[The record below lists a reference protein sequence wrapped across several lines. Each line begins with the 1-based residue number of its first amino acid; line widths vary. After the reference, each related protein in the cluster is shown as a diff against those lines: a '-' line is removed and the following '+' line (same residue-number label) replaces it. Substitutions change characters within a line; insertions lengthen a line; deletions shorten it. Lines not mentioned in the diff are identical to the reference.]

1 MARCPNKNTAEYRAL
16 QNVYG
21 TEIATN
27 NIINQWQDLNDVDTF
42 PTALEASEFV
52 SNQKLLFSLKQ
63 KEFGDS
69 LLNNLRRERIG
80 HSFQDKFY
88 INNSNPNTQQYDE
101 FYLNS
106 NLKRLQRYLS
116 INNIPQSRVT
126 IERTSQS
133 YRVTVNEDLFTN
145 KDIIESSRSWDS
157 PRARAVVM
165 HLKRMF
171 PQVSVEM
178 LSVTDAKALYD
189 NMPSW
194 KKNDVPFNNVK
205 SFYVD
210 GVAYLIKG
218 RVTDEIAIEEIL
230 HPFID
235 AIKVDNEGL
244 FNNLLAEAK
253 INFPEMVQQI
263 SDSYN
268 EKRDFNENDRNLEI
282 VTQALSR
289 HFKKEYENAPT
300 NKFLNLIQDA
310 LEWLMNVIN
319 NLNEYITGRSIPV
332 SAINSDTN
340 FTDLAKL
347 LNTEGI
353 QFKLEKRVN
362 GKIRYNLSPQKQKA
376 LDIQRNSANGVQKII
391 LDKMFHVAQTTE
403 TNVDFLSANLKD
415 TSDGSIVILNEK
427 DHTYY
432 NINTG
437 EQYTSVTTKIKGKL
451 KNQEDV
457 QLNLD
462 IGNDVDA
469 LLDALI
475 AGETLDSVNLTK
487 LSPEV
492 ASQAYNELDSA
503 IKFLMPEDSIA
514 LSQVV
519 LFDDATKTAGTVDLM
534 IIDAN
539 GDIRIADLKT
549 SKNSIKSRFVSQ
561 KLGVPEFKK
570 YDKNWDLSAESE
582 LYKKGVQTLST
593 REQHNLQVNIYRR
606 MAENMGYS
614 VYQGDFA
621 ATTIHFVADITG
633 TGKNQ
638 KFNGK
643 IKGDGTIIHPPG
655 QNKDMVDML
664 VPESL
669 NAEAKTKKLEEA
681 VADQYNAPFVPENQ
695 FGKEEDT
702 SQNEDPQD
710 YPEYNTVL
718 GALESYRLGLMTK
731 LKALESIR
739 SSVFMD
745 RSTKDMKEDIASN
758 LAYIGIAISEGPI
771 SRSQAYSALMMDA
784 LKQMKAFT
792 KYIEDP
798 ANFADP
804 KFITYVNNFDRFIKT
819 FEGLYKVDG
828 DGAGELNATQRSL
841 VLSLTLALNK
851 LAGSTTDGTG
861 LISEAQSNYVMEQ
874 VRLKAN
880 NDFGGV
886 GSAFSEQDLVDLIK
900 GNGVS
905 DIDTMDLQTKDM
917 ATSPKVLL
925 AVMDKI
931 FKAKKQRL
939 LDNVAQRNQI
949 IQRLANKVLKLS
961 PTNDRQKIY
970 DFMIESDGRYVKP
983 VGQQYYDL
991 QESLR
996 SFLYDNDGH
1005 PYVYNDITDLD
1016 SASQKDIDFNIEL
1029 ANNKRAFGEF
1039 FRGEEKDED
1048 GNLVDGMYHKYSDEF
1063 KEERRKYEYWT
1074 AGSDKNPFG
1083 SWRRKDSR
1091 KVSDREYSIYQAK
1104 FYDSVDYSKA
1114 QRDGDGNA
1122 TGVIVRGQVFRAVK
1136 KQYVDV
1142 LLTTRDGRD
1151 MASAKYSII
1160 MNPTD
1165 ALGQAQKEFYEMY
1178 IDVFEK
1184 DLLQKMPVGVMT
1196 QMLGRTPLVKN
1207 NFLEDLKKKPSFF
1220 SKAYAKTIGSA
1231 AWGAFDSTSQQRGV
1245 VTDENGN
1252 LISSLPIYYV
1262 GRPRLQ
1268 GEVEEVQKQ
1277 INTLQDQKKKGK
1289 IGPDAYAKELA
1300 ALKGKKARLMSQP
1313 TTNQISRDLGDS
1325 LMKFSAMAE
1334 NYEVMGTIED
1344 TLNAFVKVIEKREY
1358 QPADPMITTGT
1369 RIDGVF
1375 KKRGI
1380 IKGKDSLML
1389 RKAKKWM
1396 SMTYYDEDTM
1406 SKGAV
1411 DKIADG
1417 LIQLSSLS
1425 YVAFNP
1431 FGNFNNYVI
1440 GRINNN
1446 IEMLGSRFFS
1456 KKAYRR
1462 ATWEFNKRAVP
1473 DLVQRSSYVVGDL
1486 GEVLTFGL
1494 VKGAQNSTYDAK
1506 KPNSKYEAFVDLFRM
1521 MDSMSDLREQSNAT
1535 DQGKSWFAKA
1545 TEWGYIL
1552 QDAAEYNVQTKVGMA
1567 ILMDTQ
1573 LKNSVTG
1580 ESISFY
1586 DAFDYNS
1593 QTHENVLKPGFDTVI
1608 KRNGQVV
1615 PYTDE
1620 FRYEIR
1626 NEIRE
1631 VNKQIHGNYAKE
1643 DRVVMQSTT
1652 IGKLAFQF
1660 HKWVAPAIR
1669 ARYQREYFDQ
1679 NLGWMEGRYISA
1691 FKFLAYVK
1699 SEIVKGNKEFS
1710 GYSKGF
1716 LDTYGYTGEGGNL
1729 DQRATNKLYGF
1740 YRTMGEIGIML
1751 STFVISQV
1759 LQGLLAGDDD
1769 DSDTMQRFKNIMKY
1783 QADRTY
1789 KELVMFTPLPDG
1801 LTQQYQMFKSPIAA
1815 TRTMGELGEAL
1826 SLSLTTPLAYLYYT
1840 DEEFRTNSNYVYQQ
1854 RPRKGQ
1860 LKVNKN
1866 WKDVIPILY
1875 SIQKYDAYLRMNNY
1889 FIK

>member
-1 MARCPNKNTAEYRAL
+1 MARCPNKNTAEYKAL
-16 QNVYG
+16 QGVYK

-27 NIINQWQDLNDVDTF
+27 NVINQWQDLNNVDTF

-63 KEFGDS
+63 RNFSDS

-80 HSFQDKFY
+80 HSFQNKFY

-106 NLKRLQRYLS
+106 NLKRLKRYLS
-116 INNIPQSRVT
+116 INNIPENRVT
-126 IERTSQS
+126 IERTTQS
-133 YRVTVNEDLFTN
+133 YRVTVNEDMFTT
-145 KDIIESSRSWDS
+145 KDMIESSRAWDT

-171 PQVSVEM
+171 PQVNVEM
-178 LSVTDAKALYD
+178 LSISDAKAMY
-189 NMPSW
+189 NEMPSW
-194 KKNDVPFNNVK
+194 KKSNVPFDKMN

-210 GVAYLIKG
+210 GTAYLIKG
-218 RVTDEIAIEEIL
+218 RVTNEVAIEEML

-235 AIKVDNEGL
+235 AIKVDNNTL
-244 FNNLLAEAK
+244 FNNLLAEAR
-253 INFPEMVQQI
+253 INFPEMVQEI
-263 SDSYN
+263 TDSYN
-268 EKRDFNENDRNLEI
+268 KERRFSETDRDLEI
-282 VTQALSR
+282 VTQALAR
-289 HFKKEYENAPT
+289 HFREEYETTPT
-300 NKFLNLIQDA
+300 RRFSDLIKDA
-310 LEWLMNVIN
+310 LEWFMNVIN
-319 NLNEYITGRSIPV
+319 NLNEYLTGREVPV

-353 QFKLEKRVN
+353 QFKLESRVN
-362 GKIRYNLSPQKQKA
+362 GKIRYNLSPQKKKA

-403 TNVDFLSANLKD
+403 TDVDFLSANLKD

-437 EQYTSVTTKIKGKL
+437 EQYNSVTTQIKGKL

-457 QLNLD
+457 QMNLD
-462 IGNDVDA
+462 VGNDVDA

-475 AGETLDSVNLTK
+475 AGESLDTVSLNLLT
-487 LSPEV
+487 PEIANQV
-492 ASQAYNELDSA
+492 YNQLQSA
-503 IKFLMPEDSIA
+503 LKFLMPEDSIA

-534 IIDAN
+534 IIDKT
-539 GDIRIADLKT
+539 GKVRILDLKT
-549 SKNSIKSRFVSQ
+549 SKNSISSRYFRPTKGGS
-561 KLGVPEFKK
+561 LTLKK
-570 YDKNWDLSAESE
+570 YDKSWDLSTDSILFQLGIQA
-582 LYKKGVQTLST
+582 LST

-606 MAENMGYS
+606 MAENMGYQ
-614 VYQGDFA
+614 VYQGDYAA
-621 ATTIHFVADITG
+621 ATVHFVADITG
-633 TGKNQ
+633 KGKDQ
-638 KFNGK
+638 KFGGN
-643 IKGDGTIIHPPG
+643 IKEDGLVDHPPM
-655 QNKDMVDML
+655 QNEDMVNMI

-669 NAEAKTKKLEEA
+669 SAENKTRKLEEA
-681 VADQYNAPFVPENQ
+681 VADQYDAPFVAEEQFENDQ
-695 FGKEEDT
+695 EQAD
-702 SQNEDPQD
+702 NIDLNN

-718 GALESYRLGLMTK
+718 TALETYRIGLISKRDAMDTV
-731 LKALESIR
+731 R

-745 RSTKDMKEDIASN
+745 RSVKDMKEDIASN

-784 LKQMKAFT
+784 IKQIKEFT

-798 ANFADP
+798 ANFSKP
-804 KFITYVNNFDRFIKT
+804 EYITYANNFDRFIKT
-819 FEGLYKVDG
+819 FQGLYSVEETS
-828 DGAGELNATQRSL
+828 ELNATQRSL
-841 VLSLTLALNK
+841 LLSLQLALNK
-851 LAGSTTDGTG
+851 LAGSTTDGSG
-861 LISEAQSNYVMEQ
+861 VIDQAISNYVTEQ
-874 VRLKAN
+874 VRLNAN

-886 GSAFSEQDLVDLIK
+886 GSAFSEQDLIDIIE
-900 GNGVS
+900 GNGVQ

-925 AVMDKI
+925 AVMDKL
-931 FKAKKQRL
+931 FKNKKQRL
-939 LDNVAQRNQI
+939 LDNIGQRNEI
-949 IQRLANKVLKLS
+949 ITKLANKVLRLS

-970 DFMIESDGRYVKP
+970 DFMHEGDGEYVK
-983 VGQQYYDL
+983 VIGKQYRKI
-991 QESLR
+991 QEEIR
-996 SFLYDNDGH
+996 NVLYDNDGK
-1005 PYVYNDITDLD
+1005 PYLYRDVTDLD
-1016 SASQKDIDFNIEL
+1016 SASQADIDYNIDV
-1029 ANNKRAFGEF
+1029 ANKKRAFSDF
-1039 FRGEEKDED
+1039 FRAEIKDES
-1048 GNLVDGMYHKYSDEF
+1048 GELVDGMYHRYTSDF
-1063 KEERRKYEYWT
+1063 IEERRRYEYWVPGT
-1074 AGSDKNPFG
+1074 DKNPFG
-1083 SWRRKDSR
+1083 TWRRKDSR
-1091 KVSDREYSIYQAK
+1091 AVSDKEYSIYVAK
-1104 FYDSVDYSKA
+1104 YYESISYTKA
-1114 QRDGDGNA
+1114 QRDGQGNP
-1122 TGVIVRGQVFRAVK
+1122 TGAVVRGQDFKAVK
-1136 KQYVDV
+1136 EQFIE
-1142 LLTTRDGRD
+1142 TREVTADGRD
-1151 MASAKYSII
+1151 MTSAKYRAI

-1178 IDVFEK
+1178 VDVFEN
-1184 DLLQKMPVGVMT
+1184 DLLKKLPLDYLT
-1196 QMLGRTPLVKN
+1196 QMLGKTPLVKGNFIN
-1207 NFLEDLKKKPSFF
+1207 NLKEKPSWF
-1220 SKAYAKTIGSA
+1220 SRAYAKTVGA
-1231 AWGAFDSTSQQRGV
+1231 EAWKMFQSTSQQRGV
-1245 VTDENGN
+1245 ALDENGN
-1252 LISSLPIYYV
+1252 LVSQLPIYYV
-1262 GRPRLQ
+1262 GSARRE
-1268 GEVEEVQKQ
+1268 GAIEELDKR
-1277 INTLQDQKKKGK
+1277 ISTLKDQKKKGL
-1289 IGPDAYAKELA
+1289 INISVYNTQLAELRGDRAKLV
-1300 ALKGKKARLMSQP
+1300 SQP
-1313 TTNQISRDLGDS
+1313 TTGEISRDLGDS

-1358 QPADPMITTGT
+1358 QPADPTITTGT
-1369 RIDGVF
+1369 RIDGAF
-1375 KKRGI
+1375 QKRGI
-1380 IKGKDSLML
+1380 IKGKDSNIL
-1389 RKAKKWM
+1389 RKANKWM
-1396 SMTYYDEDTM
+1396 SMTFYEEDTM

-1411 DKIADG
+1411 DKISDG

-1486 GEVLTFGL
+1486 GDVLTFGL
-1494 VKGAQNSTYDAK
+1494 VKGAAASTYDAK

-1521 MDSMSDLREQSNAT
+1521 MDKMSDLREQTSDT
-1535 DQGKSWFAKA
+1535 SSGKSWFAKA

-1573 LKNSVTG
+1573 IKNKVTG
-1580 ESISFY
+1580 ETLSLY
-1586 DAFDYNS
+1586 DAFQYNS
-1593 QTHENVLKPGFDTVI
+1593 TTHKNELKEGFDTVV
-1608 KRNGQVV
+1608 KKNGTEIA
-1615 PYTDE
+1615 YTDE
-1620 FRYEIR
+1620 FRYSLR

-1710 GYSKGF
+1710 TYNKGF
-1716 LDTYGYTGEGGNL
+1716 LDAYGYTGEGGNL

-1751 STFVISQV
+1751 STFVLSQV

-1769 DSDTMQRFKNIMKY
+1769 DSDTTKRFKNILKY

-1789 KELVMFTPLPDG
+1789 KELVMFTLLPDG

-1826 SLSLTTPLAYLYYT
+1826 SMSLTTPLGYLYYS
-1840 DEEFRTNSNYVYQQ
+1840 DEEFKSNSSFVYQQ
-1854 RPRKGQ
+1854 KPRKGQ
-1860 LKVNKN
+1860 LKVYKN
-1866 WKDVIPILY
+1866 WKDVIPVLY